1 MERPPLQDTL
11 SLPAREPRQIRA
23 ACDPARP
30 LDPEDQTALHEDLAG
45 VQGGDRFG
53 RIEQRVRDACFVDQ
67 ASYVREL
74 VTGHSGCGKSTELLR
89 LANELSKPKDGQS
102 LHVVYLDA
110 YAYLNP
116 YEARLP
122 QILMALLAALSEER
136 RWDLKQTRTA
146 PVLWDRV
153 RKILGGLG
161 REVSKDLAEASGLPL
176 VRSLFRVDLKLARG
190 FRKSSEDHIQE
201 LLGLMRDL
209 ITEVATEL
217 TKLSPEIAGVVFIV
231 DNLEKIPESETEG
244 GNSLHETL
252 FCRELPLLDIPA
264 HLILTYPIALNY
276 APVGLRQ
283 FFTNALQTTIPMVGV
298 RAKPGTA
305 VRGDDPQGI
314 AALRRLLAR
323 RVALDAVFS
332 DDEAVTEAV
341 RLSGGCVRDLLRIVA
356 ELPIY
361 GKQPYTRVLVGEVVG
376 DSINEYERLLQGK
389 PYLRLLHA
397 IADTGEFPQETTD
410 EWKRQLLMN
419 LIVLEYNTGTWYDV
433 HPFVK
438 ATRAFRS
445 AASSQ

>member
-1 MERPPLQDTL
+1 MERLPLQATL

-30 LDPEDQTALHEDLAG
+30 LAPEDQAALHEDLSA

-53 RIEQRVRDACFVDQ
+53 RIEQRVRDACIAGQ
-67 ASYVREL
+67 TSHVREL

-89 LANELSKPKDGQS
+89 LAAELRRPKEGQA

-110 YAYLNP
+110 YEYLNP

-122 QILMALLAALSEER
+122 QIMMALLAALSDEP
-136 RWDLKQTRTA
+136 RWDLRQTRTA

-176 VRSLFRVDLKLARG
+176 LGSLFRVDLKLARG
-190 FRKSSEDHIQE
+190 FRKSSEDHLQE

-209 ITEVATEL
+209 ILEVSAQL
-217 TKLSPEIAGVVFIV
+217 PPEVGGVVFIV
-231 DNLEKIPESETEG
+231 DNLEKLPESETDG

-252 FCRELPLLDIPA
+252 FCRELPLLDVPA

-283 FFTNALQTTIPMVGV
+283 LFTNALQTTIPMVGV
-298 RAKPGTA
+298 RAKPGETP
-305 VRGDDPQGI
+305 RGDDLPGI

-323 RVALDAVFS
+323 RVALDAVFA
-332 DDEAVTEAV
+332 DDEAIDEAV
-341 RLSGGCVRDLLRIVA
+341 RLSGGCVRDLLRIIA

-361 GKQPYTRVLVGEVVG
+361 GKQPYTRALVREVVG

-389 PYLRLLHA
+389 PYLRLLHGIVDA
-397 IADTGEFPQETTD
+397 GEFPPETTD
-410 EWKRQLLMN
+410 EWKRQLLMS
-419 LIVLEYNTGTWYDV
+419 LIVLEYDTGTWYDV

-445 AASSQ
+445 AAPAR